1 VDHNFIVIDAD
12 AHHLDEP
19 AYKNYL
25 PERFRARS
33 GPYFPSF
40 GWDIFLNGTTGRKPA
55 NPEEYCKDLD
65 VEKIGD
71 AVAYPSNALAIG
83 LVRELDL
90 ATELAKAYNN
100 WAYDFCKST
109 ANRVKY
115 AAVIAPQVVPEAV
128 KEIHRAVKEKSAVG
142 VMMPTYVQSG
152 LDLGQ
157 PEFDPIYAEAQ
168 ELGVPVGFHATAQ
181 VAVGNTRF
189 HKYLGVHMTS
199 HPFEQMLSIVSV
211 ISNGVLDRFPKL
223 KVGFLEAGV
232 GFLPYWMERFDE
244 KYLLRKSEM
253 EPLKMLPSEY
263 LKDHRCYFTCEGEES
278 ALPAGYRT
286 VRRRMHDVC
295 LRLSALGHGMAAQCK
310 PSRPAQRHLGSNQA
324 KDSRG
329 QRESILPIFL
339 IMICTQSTSGETFT
353 VISNPWLSV
362 ILSEREGSRFFG
374 PWPQNDVGCTL
385 DLTA

>member
-1 VDHNFIVIDAD
+1 MEFHIVDAD
-12 AHHLDEP
+12 AHHLDGP

-25 PERFRARS
+25 PEKYRARS

-40 GWDIFLNGTTGRKPA
+40 GWDIFLNGTTGRKPT
-55 NPEEYCKDLD
+55 NPDEYCKDLD
-65 VEKIGD
+65 LEKIGV
-71 AVAYPSNALAIG
+71 AVAYPSNALSIG

-90 ATELAKAYNN
+90 ATELAQAYNN
-100 WAYDFCKST
+100 WACEFFKGSG
-109 ANRVKY
+109 NRVHY
-115 AAVIAPQVVPEAV
+115 AAVIAPQVVAEAA
-128 KEIHRAVKEKSAVG
+128 KEGRRAVTEKGAVG
-142 VMMPTYVQSG
+142 VMMPTYVQQG

-157 PEFDPIYAEAQ
+157 PQFDPIYAEAE

-189 HKYLGVHMTS
+189 HKDLGVHMTS

-263 LKDHRCYFTCEGEES
+263 IKDHRCYFTCEGEES
-278 ALPAGYRT
+278 ALPLVIEQFGDECMMYASDYPHWDMEWPHSVSQV
-286 VRRRMHDVC
+286 VRRKDIADTTKQKI
-295 LRLSALGHGMAAQCK
+295 LAD
-310 PSRPAQRHLGSNQA
+310 NA
-324 KDSRG
+324 KA
-329 QRESILPIFL
+329 FY
-339 IMICTQSTSGETFT
+339 
-353 VISNPWLSV
+353 
-362 ILSEREGSRFFG
+362 RFS
-374 PWPQNDVGCTL
+374 
-385 DLTA
+385 

>member
-1 VDHNFIVIDAD
+1 MAFTIIDAD
-12 AHHLDEP
+12 AHHLDGP

-25 PERFRARS
+25 PEKYRARS

-40 GWDIFLNGTTGRKPA
+40 GWDIFLNGTTGRKPT

-71 AVAYPSNALAIG
+71 AVAYPSNALSIG

-90 ATELAKAYNN
+90 AAELAKAYND
-100 WAYDFCKST
+100 WAYDFCKESG
-109 ANRVKY
+109 NRVNY
-115 AAVIAPQVVPEAV
+115 AAVIAPQVVPDAV
-128 KEIHRAVKEKSAVG
+128 KEVRRAVTEKAAVG
-142 VMMPTYVQSG
+142 VMMPTYVQQG

-157 PEFDPIYAEAQ
+157 PQFDPIYAEAQ

-189 HKYLGVHMTS
+189 HKYIGVHMTS

-244 KYLLRKSEM
+244 KYLLRKVRDGAAQDAAERIYQRS
-253 EPLKMLPSEY
+253 PLL
-263 LKDHRCYFTCEGEES
+263 LH
-278 ALPAGYRT
+278 L
-286 VRRRMHDVC
+286 RRRRIGVAARDRAIRRRVHDVRV
-295 LRLSALGHGMAAQCK
+295 RLSALGHGMAAQRE
-310 PSRPAQRHLGSNQA
+310 PGRPPQRYLGQNEA
-324 KDSRG
+324 KDSR
-329 QRESILPIFL
+329 
-339 IMICTQSTSGETFT
+339 
-353 VISNPWLSV
+353 
-362 ILSEREGSRFFG
+362 
-374 PWPQNDVGCTL
+374 
-385 DLTA
+385 

>member
-1 VDHNFIVIDAD
+1 MDHNFTVIDAD

-40 GWDIFLNGTTGRKPA
+40 GWDIFLNGTTGRKPT

-90 ATELAKAYNN
+90 AVELAKAYND

-278 ALPAGYRT
+278 VLPLVIEQFGDECMMYASDYPHWDMEWPHSVSQV
-286 VRRRMHDVC
+286 VRRNDI
-295 LRLSALGHGMAAQCK
+295 SDK
-310 PSRPAQRHLGSNQA
+310 TQA

-339 IMICTQSTSGETFT
+339 IMICTQTTSGETFT